1 MAIST
6 KIGNFIHKIRRKIF
20 FKETTVEEYNRINN
34 IEYNQDSKAIGDNH
48 LGGGKCFFQK

>member
-6 KIGNFIHKIRRKIF
+6 KIRNLFHNIRRNIF

-34 IEYNQDSKAIGDNH
+34 IEYNQDSKSIGDNH
-48 LGGGKCFFQK
+48 LGGGKCFFQR

>member
-6 KIGNFIHKIRRKIF
+6 NIRNFFHNIRRKLF

-34 IEYNQDSKAIGDNH
+34 IEYNKDSKSIGDNH
-48 LGGGKCFFQK
+48 LGSGKCFFQK